1 MTDEATEPESDAEA
15 YDLDLEAEEDASP
28 EDLIREAVE
37 AVESRHGDPPVSAAG
52 PEPGTGGIDVGA
64 ARADA
69 LADGEES
76 SELDALRTENKDLQE
91 RALRALADYEN
102 YRRRTEKERT
112 EIGRYALMEP
122 MREFLEVI
130 DNLERALAAAGGE
143 SDLKVGVEMILKQ
156 MQELLGRYGVQRVS
170 AMGQEFDPAVH
181 EAVAREDDPEVKTPQ
196 VIEEF
201 QTGYVLH
208 ERLLRPAMVKVA
220 VPVEDSSGE
229 PS

>member
-1 MTDEATEPESDAEA
+1 MTDEATEPESDADA
-15 YDLDLEAEEDASP
+15 YDLDLEAEKDASP
-28 EDLIREAVE
+28 EDLIREAIE
-37 AVESRHGDPPVSAAG
+37 AVESRHGDPPASDAR
-52 PEPGTGGIDVGA
+52 PEPETGSVEIGTAEG
-64 ARADA
+64 
-69 LADGEES
+69 LDGDES
-76 SELDALRTENKDLQE
+76 SELDALRSENKELHE

-102 YRRRTEKERT
+102 YRRRTERDRA
-112 EIGRYALMEP
+112 EIGRYALIEP

-143 SDLKVGVEMILKQ
+143 SDLKVGVEMILRQ

-170 AMGQEFDPAVH
+170 AKGQEFDPAVH
-181 EAVAREDDPEVKTPQ
+181 EAVAREDDPDVKTPQ